1 VLATTRTFPTSPADL
16 APNMKGKDALAY
28 CRQLLFEQRLVMAWA
43 NGERLRLVVALER
56 WRSFP
61 GAAMSGTS
69 RLDAERARWREEVEH
84 ERAAA
89 LERSR
94 RDARTIEQLRAR
106 QDASEG
112 VIAQLRADNSSLREE
127 LVGLHGQVENG
138 EELEQLRSERS
149 HRAAA
154 GARAVLQEA
163 ALRSQ
168 LEAEQR
174 RLASGSSQLLA
185 LESIAEEDQSTLRQR
200 QTSEER
206 AARGARDDAIAALG
220 AARQLGRGRARLA
233 WRAAYAYVRLR
244 LTWERHESE
253 LTELEER
260 LTMLQGLRDSR
271 DALEWK
277 VTQTKASLILMRST
291 AEGQREVLD
300 VDANFGLSGPHT
312 LSVSS

>member
-1 VLATTRTFPTSPADL
+1 
-16 APNMKGKDALAY
+16 MKGKDALAY

-174 RLASGSSQLLA
+174 RLASGSSRSNRL
-185 LESIAEEDQSTLRQR
+185 QR
-200 QTSEER
+200 RTRARCGSGR
-206 AARGARDDAIAALG
+206 RRRSGRHAARATMQSRRSGRHGSSVAVAL
-220 AARQLGRGRARLA
+220 
-233 WRAAYAYVRLR
+233 
-244 LTWERHESE
+244 
-253 LTELEER
+253 
-260 LTMLQGLRDSR
+260 DSR
-271 DALEWK
+271 GEPRTRTCGCGSPGS
-277 VTQTKASLILMRST
+277 VTSRS
-291 AEGQREVLD
+291 
-300 VDANFGLSGPHT
+300 
-312 LSVSS
+312 